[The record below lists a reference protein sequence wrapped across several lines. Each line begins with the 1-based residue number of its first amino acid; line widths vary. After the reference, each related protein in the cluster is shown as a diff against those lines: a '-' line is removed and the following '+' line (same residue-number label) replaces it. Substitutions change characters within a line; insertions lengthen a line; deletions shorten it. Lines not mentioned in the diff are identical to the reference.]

1 MVTIVLTVV
10 AWGLCE
16 NPAHGQQITGQVSME
31 GRLFTQ
37 DALRDNLYP
46 ANVSIAIEPEF
57 YQELNDG
64 RQSLT
69 VVPFFRWDEH
79 DSERTHWDVRELDW
93 EYFARDWELR
103 AGVRKVFWGV
113 TESNHL
119 VDVINQT
126 DLVEDLDTE
135 AKLGQPMVNL
145 AIIQPWGTLDLYALI
160 GFRQRRFFGADGR
173 PGIPFPFNSDG
184 AKIDGG
190 KFGWAM
196 RWAHTAGPMDIGVSQ
211 FHGTARDPRFFIGDQ
226 PIVIADFIR
235 SPFPSIDTQDP
246 VIVPGYE
253 VIDQLGV
260 DAQLTMNGW
269 LLKFEGINRWGQG
282 SRFAAMTGG
291 LEYTLGNLRS
301 SGLDLGLLVEY
312 SYDDRGIE
320 ALTPLEDDVFLG
332 GRLAFNDVQTTEV
345 LAGTVLDRTS
355 KASFLLVE
363 ASRRLGERST
373 LDVRIR
379 SFVGVPPDDVFLYG
393 IRNDDYLQASWTLY
407 F

>member
-10 AWGLCE
+10 AWGLFE
-16 NPAHGQQITGQVSME
+16 NPANGQQITGQVSME

-46 ANVSIAIEPEF
+46 TNVSIAIEPEF

-69 VVPFFRWDEH
+69 VVPFLRWDEH

-126 DLVEDLDTE
+126 DLVEDLDSE

-145 AIIQPWGTLDLYALI
+145 AIIQPWGTLDLYALM
-160 GFRQRRFFGADGR
+160 GFRQRRFFGAGGR

-190 KFGWAM
+190 NFGWAM
-196 RWAHTAGPMDIGVSQ
+196 RWAYTAGPMDIGVSQ

-246 VIVPGYE
+246 MIVPGYE

-355 KASFLLVE
+355 KASFLFVE